1 MKHCTCG
8 GREIYVK
15 LVATF
20 QQYYDLSGEPTSATD
35 PNIIRGGTMAYCA
48 DCNRRLGSP
57 SNRGNSEAEFMRLIG
72 AMPLPLSFEEA
83 E

>member
-1 MKHCTCG
+1 
-8 GREIYVK
+8 
-15 LVATF
+15 
-20 QQYYDLSGEPTSATD
+20 
-35 PNIIRGGTMAYCA
+35 MAYCA

-72 AMPLPLSFEEA
+72 AMPLPLLFEVSE